1 MQLNDVALRFLH
13 KLGYP
18 AESIIATAIDA
29 GNDEQRRLANVF
41 LVMDRAGEQVVGAV
55 LVAGTSDSDE
65 LAKQASALS
74 AYCDRFEES
83 IGEYLIAA
91 DPAVAGRT
99 HEIGFY
105 EFDGDDGFVQI
116 NVDAFPTYNDLLL
129 KYKLERGE
137 DKRLGEQRRRRSVA
151 TFAWL
156 AALVFI
162 IVAAADIYLETT
174 LGLSYL
180 NLQRVIL
187 LVAAA
192 TFLFLPLLVRGRR

>member
-1 MQLNDVALRFLH
+1 MQLNDIALRFLN

-18 AESIIATAIDA
+18 SESIIATAIEVEE
-29 GNDEQRRLANVF
+29 GKERRQANVF
-41 LVMDRAGEQVVGAV
+41 LILDRQADAVLGAV
-55 LVAGTSDSDE
+55 LVSATSDTE
-65 LAKQASALS
+65 KLAAEASALS
-74 AYCDRFEES
+74 NYSDRFEHE

-91 DPAVAGRT
+91 DV
-99 HEIGFY
+99 ESQSKDIGFY

-116 NVDAFPTYNDLLL
+116 NVDAFPSYSDLLL

-137 DKRLGEQRRRRSVA
+137 EKRLIERRRRRSVA
-151 TFAWL
+151 TFAWI
-156 AALVFI
+156 AALVFVL
-162 IVAAADIYLETT
+162 VAAADIYLEQE
-174 LGLSYL
+174 LGLHYL

>member
-1 MQLNDVALRFLH
+1 MQLNDIALRFLN

-18 AESIIATAIDA
+18 SESIIATAIEVEE
-29 GNDEQRRLANVF
+29 GKERRQANVF
-41 LVMDRAGEQVVGAV
+41 LILDRQADAVLGAV
-55 LVAGTSDSDE
+55 LVSATSDTE
-65 LAKQASALS
+65 KLAAEASALS
-74 AYCDRFEES
+74 NYSDRFERE

-91 DPAVAGRT
+91 DVDSQSK
-99 HEIGFY
+99 EIGFY

-116 NVDAFPTYNDLLL
+116 NVDAFPSYSDLLL

-137 DKRLGEQRRRRSVA
+137 EQRLIERRRRRSVA
-151 TFAWL
+151 TFAWI
-156 AALVFI
+156 AALVFVL
-162 IVAAADIYLETT
+162 VAAADIYLEQE
-174 LGLSYL
+174 LGLNYL

>member
-1 MQLNDVALRFLH
+1 MQLNDIALRFLN

-18 AESIIATAIDA
+18 SESIIATAIEVEE
-29 GNDEQRRLANVF
+29 GKERRQANVF
-41 LVMDRAGEQVVGAV
+41 LILDRQADAVLGAV
-55 LVAGTSDSDE
+55 LVSATSDTE
-65 LAKQASALS
+65 KLAAEASALS
-74 AYCDRFEES
+74 NYSDRFEHE

-91 DPAVAGRT
+91 DV
-99 HEIGFY
+99 ESQSKDIGFY

-116 NVDAFPTYNDLLL
+116 NVDAFPSYSDLLL

-137 DKRLGEQRRRRSVA
+137 EKRLIERRRRRSVA
-151 TFAWL
+151 TFAWI
-156 AALVFI
+156 AALVFVL
-162 IVAAADIYLETT
+162 VAAADIYLEQE
-174 LGLSYL
+174 LGLNYL